1 MSATASEQIAGFSV
15 AFRSDRLTGSL
26 REICGRSL
34 VDLHAAAIAG
44 WSEPAAER
52 ARRYVAGLGTETGG
66 AAGLWRGG
74 RCSVEGAALANGVAA
89 HVLDYDDVSSP
100 MRGHPGVAIWP
111 ALLALGEARKVS
123 GDRLASAFVVGFEVI
138 VKLSRAMAERHYAR
152 GWHSTSSIGTIGSA
166 VACAHLLQLGVAETA
181 NAIGLAVAQT
191 AGTRQNFGTDA
202 KSFQAGQA
210 NAAALRAALLAETG
224 FSASP
229 AALDGDVGYVKLY
242 GSGEDLH
249 SHLAG
254 LGREPLELERSGI
267 EIKKYPLCY
276 ATHRMLDGLL
286 DLRAAENLTLADVE
300 GIDVRV
306 SRAALAPL
314 IHHRPRSGLEAKF
327 SMEYA
332 AAAAL
337 LDGEVRLSSFLD
349 GAVMRPEIQAF
360 LPRVAASEHGEALLP
375 RWTEV
380 SVRRKDGAIFT
391 KRVETLRGSAE
402 NPLSRADFLQKVEDC
417 YDFGGCRIDAA
428 RFLDAAT
435 RMDCRDVADLL
446 PVATRESS
454 PARGETVV

>member
-1 MSATASEQIAGFSV
+1 MNVAASEQIARFSA
-15 AFRSDRLTGSL
+15 AFRSDRLSGSL
-26 REICGRSL
+26 REACGRSL

-44 WSEPAAER
+44 WDEPAAER
-52 ARRYVAGLGTETGG
+52 VRRYVATLEGGTGSS
-66 AAGLWRGG
+66 ASFWRGG
-74 RCSVEGAALANGVAA
+74 YCSVEGAALANGVAA

-123 GDRLASAFVVGFEVI
+123 CEQLASAFVVGFEVI
-138 VKLSRAMAERHYAR
+138 VKLSRAMAVKHYAR
-152 GWHSTSSIGTIGSA
+152 GWHSTSSIGTIGAA
-166 VACAHLLQLGVAETA
+166 VACAHLLQLGIAETI

-242 GSGEDLH
+242 GSSEDLCA
-249 SHLAG
+249 SLAD
-254 LGREPLELERSGI
+254 LGQEPLELERSGV

-286 DLRAAENLTLADVE
+286 DLRAEEHLTLADVE
-300 GIDVRV
+300 SVDIRV
-306 SRAALAPL
+306 SREALAPL
-314 IHHRPRSGLEAKF
+314 IHHRPQSGLEAKF

-337 LDGEVRLSSFLD
+337 LDGAVKLSSFLD
-349 GAVMRPEIQAF
+349 SAVVRPEIQAF
-360 LPRVAASEHGEALLP
+360 LPKVSACEHGETLLP

-380 SVRRKDGAIFT
+380 AVRRTDGEILT

-402 NPLSRADFLQKVEDC
+402 KPLSKEELLRKIEDC

-428 RFLDAAT
+428 QFLDKAM
-435 RMDCRDVADLL
+435 RLDCRDVADLL
-446 PVATRESS
+446 PIAVRQ
-454 PARGETVV
+454 